1 MCQANVKMYSE
12 GLTFNSFPLCYMCYK
27 YDMARYIDKKWK
39 LLLQMTVG
47 IYRTVF
53 SIATTC
59 IMCILRS
66 QTCSVLLL
74 LLSRCFV
81 SESFVTLIYTLLNKL
96 LWKNKTTP
104 CTDSHLT
111 SSNYTLTIVFCV
123 FYLFFKRSTFVG
135 SAWTLGFFIPATTAN
150 DLRLR
155 RIFYP
160 RFYPLLLCSCLIFI
174 TIEWWLPLLLPIQH
188 YNKADQ
194 LRNVS

>member
-111 SSNYTLTIVFCV
+111 SNNYTLTIVFCV
-123 FYLFFKRSTFVG
+123 FYLFFSVRLLSVLRGHSGFSSPPQRSMTSDFE
-135 SAWTLGFFIPATTAN
+135 GFSIPDFIHYIYFPV
-150 DLRLR
+150 L
-155 RIFYP
+155 IFYHD
-160 RFYPLLLCSCLIFI
+160 CSTII
-174 TIEWWLPLLLPIQH
+174 TYTTLQQGRSV
-188 YNKADQ
+188 A
-194 LRNVS
+194 

>member
-111 SSNYTLTIVFCV
+111 SSNYTLTIVFFIYFLAFDFCRFCV
-123 FYLFFKRSTFVG
+123 VIRVFHPRHNGQWPPTSKDFLSQILSITF
-135 SAWTLGFFIPATTAN
+135 
-150 DLRLR
+150 
-155 RIFYP
+155 IF
-160 RFYPLLLCSCLIFI
+160 LS
-174 TIEWWLPLLLPIQH
+174 
-188 YNKADQ
+188 
-194 LRNVS
+194 